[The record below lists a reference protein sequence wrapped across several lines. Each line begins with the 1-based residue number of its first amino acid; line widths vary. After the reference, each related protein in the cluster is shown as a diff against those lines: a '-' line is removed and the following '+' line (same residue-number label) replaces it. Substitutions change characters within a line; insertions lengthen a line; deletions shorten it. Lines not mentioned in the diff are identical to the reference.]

1 MSDDASPK
9 RTRSDEELVI
19 ATNPKRSRN
28 DQSRASRIKRASQVA
43 AAQASFSALAV
54 AEPEKVGPLSA
65 VDVDVTVSLGTEER
79 AIPAIT
85 VSQKYR
91 LARTR
96 QEESILLRDVLARA
110 ALRGDPLRKTADDHL
125 VVLNACRKLHAHPT
139 YTLHTLSPATA
150 ALLDNM

>member
-1 MSDDASPK
+1 MSDSASPK
-9 RTRSDEELVI
+9 RSRSDEELVI

-43 AAQASFSALAV
+43 AARASFSALAA
-54 AEPEKVGPLSA
+54 AEPDKVGPLSA
-65 VDVDVTVSLGTEER
+65 AEVDVTISLGTAAC

-96 QEESILLRDVLARA
+96 QEESVLLRDVLARA
-110 ALRGDPLRKTADDHL
+110 ALRGDPLRKIADDHIAA
-125 VVLNACRKLHAHPT
+125 LNACRKLHAHPT
-139 YTLHTLSPATA
+139 YTLHTLSPATV
-150 ALLDNM
+150 ALLDHM